1 MKTKLQGRREESCS
15 RKMARKLTNVNLNII
30 IFLNNN
36 DNTHRHSNAVYKSIV
51 PVFTLLSGIILW

>member
-1 MKTKLQGRREESCS
+1 
-15 RKMARKLTNVNLNII
+15 MARKLTNVNLNII

>member
-1 MKTKLQGRREESCS
+1 MITKLQGRREESCS

-36 DNTHRHSNAVYKSIV
+36 DNTHRHSNVVYKSIV